1 MKKTTIMAKIIKTDG
16 TIVEVTPQNGTDF
29 QLEEL
34 QKIVGGYIEILRL
47 TDNEIM
53 VANEEGKF
61 YCTYNHKATQIAKE
75 YEAIY
80 KSDYICGD
88 VLICNDDEV
97 R

>member
-34 QKIVGGYIEILRL
+34 QKIVGGYIEVLRL

-53 VANEEGKF
+53 VAKRGRKVLLRL
-61 YCTYNHKATQIAKE
+61 QSR
-75 YEAIY
+75 
-80 KSDYICGD
+80 SDAD
-88 VLICNDDEV
+88 SQRV
-97 R
+97 

>member
-34 QKIVGGYIEILRL
+34 QKIVGGYIEVLRL

-75 YEAIY
+75 HEAIY
-80 KSDYICGD
+80 KNDYICGD

>member
-1 MKKTTIMAKIIKTDG
+1 M
-16 TIVEVTPQNGTDF
+16 EVTPQNGTDF

-34 QKIVGGYIEILRL
+34 QKIVGGYIEVLRL

-61 YCTYNHKATQIAKE
+61 CCAYNHKATQIGKE
-75 YEAIY
+75 YEAIH
-80 KSDYICGD
+80 KSDFLCGD
-88 VLICNDDEV
+88 ILICNDDEV

>member
-1 MKKTTIMAKIIKTDG
+1 
-16 TIVEVTPQNGTDF
+16 
-29 QLEEL
+29 
-34 QKIVGGYIEILRL
+34 
-47 TDNEIM
+47 M
-53 VANEEGKF
+53 VVNEEGKF
-61 YCTYNHKATQIAKE
+61 CCAYVCEATQIAKE

>member
-1 MKKTTIMAKIIKTDG
+1 MAKIIKTDG

-34 QKIVGGYIEILRL
+34 QKIVGGYIEVLRL

-61 YCTYNHKATQIAKE
+61 CCVYNHEATKIAKE
-75 YEAIY
+75 HRLSTKAITSVEIFLY
-80 KSDYICGD
+80 AMMTK
-88 VLICNDDEV
+88 
-97 R
+97 

>member
-34 QKIVGGYIEILRL
+34 QKIVGGYIEVLRL

-61 YCTYNHKATQIAKE
+61 CCAYNHKATQIGKE
-75 YEAIY
+75 YKAIH

-88 VLICNDDEV
+88 ILICNDDEV

>member
-1 MKKTTIMAKIIKTDG
+1 MANIIKTDG

-29 QLEEL
+29 QFEEL
-34 QKIVGGYIEILRL
+34 QKIVGGYIEVLRL
-47 TDNEIM
+47 TGKAIM

-61 YCTYNHKATQIAKE
+61 YCTYNHEATKIAKE
-75 YEAIY
+75 YGAIY

-88 VLICNDDEV
+88 VLICNAGEV

>member
-34 QKIVGGYIEILRL
+34 QKIVGGYIEVLRL

-61 YCTYNHKATQIAKE
+61 YCTYNHEAKE

>member
-29 QLEEL
+29 KLEEL
-34 QKIVGGYIEILRL
+34 QKIVGGYIEVLRL

-61 YCTYNHKATQIAKE
+61 CCAYNHEATQIAKE
-75 YEAIY
+75 YETIY
-80 KSDYICGD
+80 KNDYICGD

>member
-34 QKIVGGYIEILRL
+34 QKIVGGYIEVLRL

-53 VANEEGKF
+53 VANDEGKF
-61 YCTYNHKATQIAKE
+61 CCTYNHEATKIAKE

-80 KSDYICGD
+80 KCEYICGD
-88 VLICNDDEV
+88 VVVCIYDEV
-97 R
+97 

>member
-1 MKKTTIMAKIIKTDG
+1 MAKIIKTDG

-34 QKIVGGYIEILRL
+34 QKIVGGYIEVLRL

-61 YCTYNHKATQIAKE
+61 CCTYNHKTR
-75 YEAIY
+75 YFM
-80 KSDYICGD
+80 
-88 VLICNDDEV
+88 
-97 R
+97 